1 MFNTKKYFKLRIR
14 DEKNEINDIKFM
26 FSLKDDTSEIISSEL
41 FNSKLI
47 EFENINIITEN
58 LDKLLK
64 SNIEIITF
72 KLVNFQFYI

>member
-1 MFNTKKYFKLRIR
+1 LFNTKKYFKLRIR

-26 FSLKDDTSEIISSEL
+26 FSLKDDTSEKISSEL
-41 FNSKLI
+41 YNSKLI

>member
-1 MFNTKKYFKLRIR
+1 
-14 DEKNEINDIKFM
+14 M
-26 FSLKDDTSEIISSEL
+26 FSLKDDTSEKISSEL
-41 FNSKLI
+41 YNSKLI